1 MGDERGRERYRR
13 RSRSRSRSRS
23 RERYAGSGRR
33 RDRDRRGH
41 REREDHHYRRERG
54 PRGSPVGAD
63 REEEDRDREARTVIA
78 SNLSAGCGDREL
90 FDFFSDAGTV
100 VDIRVIRDR
109 RTRRCK
115 GVAYIE
121 FEGKGAASA
130 SLLLAGRT
138 LLGSE
143 VAVRSSEAPEPEPK
157 PAVVPVVT
165 PPTWEPKPAVAPVV
179 APPTWEPPPPPSAAI
194 GLGPGPLKLYVAGL
208 HPHITQ
214 EDLRSIFE
222 PFGAIELVRVQ
233 TDRETGVRLGYGFVH
248 FAKGLEG
255 KAAMDQLDG
264 LEVAG
269 SRIKV
274 QLAKSNSA
282 AAAASATTSSAAAA
296 LPASEDAVSWDDVKG
311 DGGVRLD
318 ARARA
323 ALMAKLSGGSQ
334 AAAVGAPLTSALA
347 PAPPPPPP
355 SGRGET
361 LIFEQGLLGPASPIP
376 TTCVLLKNLFD
387 PAEET
392 QEGWD
397 EDIAEDVRQECES
410 KFGGVSHVHVDRQS
424 KGFAYLKF
432 RDAGAAALAQK
443 ALDSRWFAGR
453 KISCEFQF
461 AQVYDKHFGL

>member
-63 REEEDRDREARTVIA
+63 REEEDRDREARTVFA

-311 DGGVRLD
+311 DGG
-318 ARARA
+318 
-323 ALMAKLSGGSQ
+323 
-334 AAAVGAPLTSALA
+334 
-347 PAPPPPPP
+347 
-355 SGRGET
+355 
-361 LIFEQGLLGPASPIP
+361 
-376 TTCVLLKNLFD
+376 
-387 PAEET
+387 
-392 QEGWD
+392 
-397 EDIAEDVRQECES
+397 
-410 KFGGVSHVHVDRQS
+410 
-424 KGFAYLKF
+424 
-432 RDAGAAALAQK
+432 
-443 ALDSRWFAGR
+443 
-453 KISCEFQF
+453 
-461 AQVYDKHFGL
+461 